1 MNIREFAAHTGL
13 TAHTLRYY
21 ERVGLMGQVGR
32 DDNGHRV
39 YGAQDSQ
46 WVSFL
51 HHLRETGMPIR
62 EMQRYC
68 ALRAQ
73 GDTTLPG
80 RLALLERHT
89 EQLSTRLREQHDH
102 LARLRETV
110 AVYQS
115 RLRAHPGARKEPTG
129 APPPAADPAPIV
141 DRDHRL
147 LAHRGLGLVGELDSR
162 RRPSSAGRW
171 RRRRRDRL
179 RRAHAQLRAGR
190 EQHALLLV
198 AVADVAPGLV
208 DHSAGRARRPARPAR
223 SSGCSRGRGGRAR
236 GR

>member
-1 MNIREFAAHTGL
+1 MTMNIREFAAHTGL

-39 YGAQDSQ
+39 YGPHDSQ

-110 AVYQS
+110 AVYQA
-115 RLRAHPGARKEPTG
+115 RLRAHPNARKEATG
-129 APPPAADPAPIV
+129 APPPAADPAP
-141 DRDHRL
+141 HR
-147 LAHRGLGLVGELDSR
+147 
-162 RRPSSAGRW
+162 
-171 RRRRRDRL
+171 
-179 RRAHAQLRAGR
+179 
-190 EQHALLLV
+190 
-198 AVADVAPGLV
+198 
-208 DHSAGRARRPARPAR
+208 
-223 SSGCSRGRGGRAR
+223 
-236 GR
+236 